1 MKITLEQMGGLAGIR
16 RRITLDTADL
26 GDARAEV
33 ETLAVEAL
41 ARALKNQSRAPG
53 SPHPDEMGYVLS
65 IAADDGTHEL
75 AGTDASA
82 SREFAS
88 LVKQV
93 RSRGKAEAV

>member
-1 MKITLEQMGGLAGIR
+1 MKITLEQVGGLAGIR
-16 RRITLDTADL
+16 RRFTLDTADL
-26 GDARAEV
+26 GDARE
-33 ETLAVEAL
+33 EVEAL
-41 ARALKNQSRAPG
+41 ARAVGDQPKAPG
-53 SPHPDEMGYVLS
+53 SPQPDEMGYVLS

-82 SREFAS
+82 STEFAG

>member
-16 RRITLDTADL
+16 RRYTIDTADL

-33 ETLAVEAL
+33 EAL
-41 ARALKNQSRAPG
+41 ARAVGGQSNAPG
-53 SPHPDEMGYVLS
+53 SPHPDEMGYTLT

-93 RSRGKAEAV
+93 RSRGKAETV